1 MAALIDNIG
10 PFDKK
15 SEKFGDYDTNRFEAY
30 VAANDIDN
38 DKKVN
43 VFLAVIGPDACKL
56 LKNLCGPENPNTKT
70 SARLSQLLQEHFE
83 PTPIVIAERHK
94 FWTASQEESGSV
106 SEFVV
111 RLEKLASTCSFGAF
125 LSQTLRDRLVSG
137 LHPKVS
143 TTQRHLLSIKELAY
157 SMAHDKCIADE
168 MAGKANIEHMRD
180 SANRDAEKVQQVY
193 SRRKVEQNSKRPA
206 KCKSCGSMQHGSQ
219 SCRFKNAT
227 CHHCQKKGHIHPICK
242 ARLSQM
248 QFKGRSSGKKESKAN
263 SCDSI
268 SDDESVGS
276 CEKHARDTPMDAA
289 EDMAFGLYRT
299 GTEQLSAE
307 SIKCV

>member
-15 SEKFGDYDTNRFEAY
+15 SEKFSDYDADRFEAY

-43 VFLAVIGPDACKL
+43 VFLAVIGPDVCKL

-83 PTPIVIAERHK
+83 PAPIVIAERYK

-125 LSQTLRDRLVSG
+125 LSQALKDRLVSG

-143 TTQRHLLSIKELAY
+143 TTQRHLLSIKELTY

-168 MAGKANIEHMRD
+168 MAGKANIEHMGD
-180 SANRDAEKVQQVY
+180 SANTDTEKVQLVY
-193 SRRKVEQNSKRPA
+193 SRRNVEPNSKRAA

-248 QFKGRSSGKKESKAN
+248 
-263 SCDSI
+263 
-268 SDDESVGS
+268 
-276 CEKHARDTPMDAA
+276 
-289 EDMAFGLYRT
+289 
-299 GTEQLSAE
+299 
-307 SIKCV
+307 